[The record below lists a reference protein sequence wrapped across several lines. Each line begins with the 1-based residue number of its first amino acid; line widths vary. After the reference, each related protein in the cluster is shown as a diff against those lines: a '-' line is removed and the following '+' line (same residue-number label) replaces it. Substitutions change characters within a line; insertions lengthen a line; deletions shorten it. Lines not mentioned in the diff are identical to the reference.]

1 MIAVPP
7 RRQPQIQDWPT
18 KFSSSTSHIENDA
31 QSLSKSFP
39 QCIDKDDHDISC
51 LSEFYDAISPHS
63 QQQEASADYLVV
75 MALVSCRL
83 TPYLSTYSARSLC
96 DDLPILVT

>member
-1 MIAVPP
+1 MIALPP
-7 RRQPQIQDWPT
+7 RRQPQIQDWPL

-63 QQQEASADYLVV
+63 QQQEASADLFGSDGIGVLQIDTISFYL
-75 MALVSCRL
+75 
-83 TPYLSTYSARSLC
+83 LC
-96 DDLPILVT
+96 